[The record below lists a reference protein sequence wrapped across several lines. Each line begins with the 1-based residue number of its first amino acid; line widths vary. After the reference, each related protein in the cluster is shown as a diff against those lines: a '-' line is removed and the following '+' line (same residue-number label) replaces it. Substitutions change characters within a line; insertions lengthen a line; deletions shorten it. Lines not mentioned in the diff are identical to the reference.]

1 MRTNVTVAL
10 VAALVLAGSTFAQT
24 TMPAKMAAPTTA
36 TAAVNVPDQ
45 DIDDMVSLIEKR
57 PSGSTRDEQTKAL
70 SENMEKVLALGTAAE
85 KKYPAAANLSQ
96 VHRIMLRAADFLVK
110 VKKDAASK
118 KQLDDLVDRILKS
131 DADVEAKVTADFV
144 RTMHHVMPA
153 DGNPANDAPKQ
164 LQAFVDRYK
173 DGKGA
178 GSAYAFATQLAQR
191 VGLTGLHDQY
201 LKILKDKYKD
211 NPSVRNYLRH
221 LGEYNDVGQP
231 FTATL
236 TKLDGTKLNLPADL
250 KGKVVVVDFWASWC
264 PPCRESIPEVVALYK
279 KYKDKGVE
287 VVAISLDNKKEDAED
302 YAKANDMTYIQ
313 TYDGAQSE
321 TAMNYGIEAIP
332 MVFVIGKDGKIFSTT
347 AREDLEG
354 TVEKALKGGTPTT
367 TTKPAEK

>member
-10 VAALVLAGSTFAQT
+10 VAALMLAGSAFAQAT
-24 TMPAKMAAPTTA
+24 EPDKASPTTA
-36 TAAVNVPDQ
+36 TTAVNVPEQ
-45 DIDDMVSLIEKR
+45 DISDMVSLVVKR
-57 PSGSTRDEQTKAL
+57 PSGSTRDEQMKAL
-70 SENMEKVLALGTAAE
+70 TENMEKVITLGAAAE
-85 KKYPAAANLSQ
+85 KKYPAASNLSQ
-96 VHRIMLRAADFLVK
+96 VHRIMLQAADFLAK
-110 VKKDAASK
+110 TKKDAASQ
-118 KQLDDLVDRILKS
+118 KQLDDLVTRILKS
-131 DADVEAKVTADFV
+131 NADVEAKVTADFV

-153 DGNPANDAPKQ
+153 EGNPANDAPKQ

-178 GSAYAFATQLAQR
+178 GSAYAFAAQLAQR
-191 VGLTGLHDQY
+191 LGLSDVHDKY
-201 LKILKDKYKD
+201 VKILKDEYKD

-287 VVAISLDNKKEDAED
+287 VVAISLDNKKEDAQD

-313 TYDGAQSE
+313 TYDGGQSE
-321 TAMNYGIEAIP
+321 TAMNYGIEGIP
-332 MVFVIGKDGKIFSTT
+332 TVFVIGKDGKIFSTT

-354 TVEKALKGGTPTT
+354 TVEKALKAGTATT
-367 TTKPAEK
+367 STKSAAK